1 MGSNRRRRIMA
12 YTIITSTQGI
22 SLQDGSKVIT
32 LSDLYDM
39 FDALDADWGLA
50 NNMKMAIMEQYVL
63 ATQEVLDSFQEVSV
77 WNPEKV
83 MAYIHAMRQW
93 NDIVLREYPQYRAS
107 VEAAKE

>member
-1 MGSNRRRRIMA
+1 MA

-32 LSDLYDM
+32 LSDMYEM
-39 FDALDADWGLA
+39 FDALEADSTLA

-63 ATQEVLDSFQEVSV
+63 ATQEVLNSFQEVSV

-83 MAYIHAMRQW
+83 MAYINAMRQW
-93 NDIVLREYPQYRAS
+93 NEIITVAHPQYKAA
-107 VEAAKE
+107 VEAARNQP

>member
-1 MGSNRRRRIMA
+1 MA

-39 FDALDADWGLA
+39 FDALEADPTLA
-50 NNMKMAIMEQYVL
+50 NNMKMAILEEYVS
-63 ATQEVLDSFQEVSV
+63 ATAEVRDSFQETAIF
-77 WNPEKV
+77 NPEKV